1 LNVLSSGE
9 FELKESH
16 TVVVSG
22 QISTSTTIEKEFL
35 KLATPK
41 NKNPQYLP
49 LDSTD
54 VYKELRLKGY
64 DYNGPFRGIQKIDHT
79 GKLSNH

>member
-9 FELKESH
+9 FELKESD
-16 TVVVSG
+16 TIVASG
-22 QISTSTTIEKEFL
+22 QISTSTSIEKEFL

-41 NKNPQYLP
+41 NKKPKHLP

-79 GKLSNH
+79 GKLYNH

>member
-1 LNVLSSGE
+1 VA
-9 FELKESH
+9 
-16 TVVVSG
+16 SG
-22 QISTSTTIEKEFL
+22 QISTSTSIEKELF

-41 NKNPQYLP
+41 YKKPQYLP

-64 DYNGPFRGIQKIDHT
+64 DYNGKFRGIQKIDHT
-79 GKLSNH
+79 GKLPNH